1 MTTYC
6 TCGHSEG
13 WHTIPISITHLEV
26 WARAI
31 SFLPIPGAICEI
43 CDDCTG
49 FVMKTAMETFR

>member
-13 WHTIPISITHLEV
+13 WHTVPRSMTHLEV
-26 WARAI
+26 YALTVR
-31 SFLPIPGAICEI
+31 FLPIPGAACEV